1 MDSKLPYKTSPIT
14 TTPLVEELFA
24 KSSISSWSI
33 DGSGVAEGAGVD
45 SGVGVAEGT
54 GVDSG
59 VGVAEGI
66 GVDSGVGVAEGI
78 GVDSGVGV
86 AEGIGVDSGVGVGP
100 SEVVVS
106 GEGVGVGTGIVSIKS
121 SIGLPE
127 IFNSLNGVAIDGLP
141 PLKFASLE
149 SPPRLGAPHD
159 TTLPSFLMATN
170 AFSLP

>member
-1 MDSKLPYKTSPIT
+1 M
-14 TTPLVEELFA
+14 
-24 KSSISSWSI
+24 
-33 DGSGVAEGAGVD
+33 
-45 SGVGVAEGT
+45 
-54 GVDSG
+54 
-59 VGVAEGI
+59 
-66 GVDSGVGVAEGI
+66 
-78 GVDSGVGV
+78 
-86 AEGIGVDSGVGVGP
+86 
-100 SEVVVS
+100 
-106 GEGVGVGTGIVSIKS
+106 GVGTGIVSIKS

>member
-1 MDSKLPYKTSPIT
+1 MDSKLPFTTPPIT

-54 GVDSG
+54 
-59 VGVAEGI
+59 

-141 PLKFASLE
+141 PLKLASLE

>member
-1 MDSKLPYKTSPIT
+1 MDSKLPFTTPPIT

-54 GVDSG
+54 
-59 VGVAEGI
+59 
-66 GVDSGVGVAEGI
+66 

-159 TTLPSFLMATN
+159 TTSVVKFGLLHADLP
-170 AFSLP
+170 